1 MSTLWKDK
9 KRTFFG
15 LPLSL
20 TSYELDEERLY
31 IRTGFFTKV
40 EDEVRLYRIMDVTM
54 VRTLRQRI
62 LGLGTIHCCS
72 TDASQQEFNIMSI
85 SNPREVKDLLSELV
99 EDARERHNIYQHEN
113 MTAHPQNDSD
123 ASAFHNR

>member
-72 TDASQQEFNIMSI
+72 TDASQQEFNITSI
-85 SNPREVKDLLSELV
+85 SNPREVKDLLSEMV
-99 EDARERHNIYQHEN
+99 EDARQRHNIYQHEN
-113 MTAHPQNDSD
+113 MTAHPMMDSD
-123 ASAFHNR
+123 SAEFHNR